1 MKTNHEI
8 AYDLIEEGVLRNM
21 IIYGPISTFKIWLEK
36 YSTGDIIIN
45 KFEKLSK
52 TLSLIFIELDKLGV
66 RFTQKYI
73 NKIEFDNLLNDA
85 IFNCIYNHEYENKI
99 KGSDPGKCVIEY
111 YLNINTNILSQV
123 FYETIILLI
132 DSGYNTTKIR
142 NIDDFKKIEF
152 NEDHKLYDLIYLIN
166 TYVDTLIEFLSS
178 NKFNKHLT
186 FSAIK
191 KAIIDSTYRIE
202 KFEDLN
208 REVMRLSNIHNKDVS
223 KITSFTV

>member
-1 MKTNHEI
+1 
-8 AYDLIEEGVLRNM
+8 
-21 IIYGPISTFKIWLEK
+21 
-36 YSTGDIIIN
+36 
-45 KFEKLSK
+45 
-52 TLSLIFIELDKLGV
+52 
-66 RFTQKYI
+66 
-73 NKIEFDNLLNDA
+73 
-85 IFNCIYNHEYENKI
+85 
-99 KGSDPGKCVIEY
+99 VIEY

-123 FYETIILLI
+123 FYETIVLLI
-132 DSGYNTTKIR
+132 DNDYDTTKIR

-186 FSAIK
+186 FSVIK

-208 REVMRLSNIHNKDVS
+208 REVMRLSNIHNKGVP
-223 KITSFTV
+223 KVTSFTV